1 MVLNS
6 PEYCGT
12 MALLPW
18 KATKRDRLLMPLPL
32 VFTLGFPPGAVVNG
46 FFTSVFLPQ
55 PSGRVSFSLHRLN
68 P

>member
-12 MALLPW
+12 LALLPW

-46 FFTSVFLPQ
+46 FFTPVFLRSRQ
-55 PSGRVSFSLHRLN
+55 GALALACIG
-68 P
+68 